1 MQLRKV
7 VFRDERE
14 EKRRRKKMGKE
25 EVTDRET
32 DKSTVATGK
41 EDKRKTQGQ
50 GESGSL
56 RRLLIIF

>member
-32 DKSTVATGK
+32 DKSTVTTGK

-50 GESGSL
+50 GVSGSL